1 MISLA
6 DFQARIEQGALLPDA
21 AIGQSLEAIR
31 AQDNAIGAC
40 LLYTS
45 DAADD

>member
-31 AQDNAIGAC
+31 AQDNAIGAFVRH
-40 LLYTS
+40 
-45 DAADD
+45 DPRARW